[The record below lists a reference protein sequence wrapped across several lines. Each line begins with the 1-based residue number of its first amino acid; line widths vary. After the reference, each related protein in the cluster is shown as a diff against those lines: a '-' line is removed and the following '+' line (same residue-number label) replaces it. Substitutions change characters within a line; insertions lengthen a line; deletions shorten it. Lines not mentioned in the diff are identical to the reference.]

1 MAFVEKNNFEF
12 SKLTSKT
19 RLIMRKIATFLVLV
33 TVLYTSNS
41 CSKHDDEA
49 IVDCFGDSILTE
61 LKHSTDGTNSKIIN
75 YSIQYGGSNTITSV
89 KWTFG
94 DGKTETINT
103 STGAVS
109 HTYSAA
115 GTFEVKADVTI
126 KKGDGSCTVSPKKS
140 VTVN

>member
-1 MAFVEKNNFEF
+1 MKKITAILI
-12 SKLTSKT
+12 LT
-19 RLIMRKIATFLVLV
+19 ILVFI
-33 TVLYTSNS
+33 SNS

-61 LKHSTDGTNSKIIN
+61 LKHSTDGTNSKIVN
-75 YSIQYGGSNTITSV
+75 YSIQYSGSNTVTSV

-94 DGKTETINT
+94 DGTPAQTIN
-103 STGAVS
+103 SATGAVS
-109 HTYSAA
+109 HTYTAA

-126 KKGDGSCTVSPKKS
+126 SKSGGSCTISPKKS

>member
-1 MAFVEKNNFEF
+1 MK
-12 SKLTSKT
+12 
-19 RLIMRKIATFLVLV
+19 KITVILVLT
-33 TVLYTSNS
+33 TVFFMINS

-61 LKHSTDGTNSKIIN
+61 LKHSADGTNPKIVN
-75 YSIQYGGSNTITSV
+75 YSIQYAGSNTVSSV

-94 DGKTETINT
+94 DGKTETVNT
-103 STGAVS
+103 ATGAVS

-115 GTFEVKADVTI
+115 GAFEVKADVTLS
-126 KKGDGSCTVSPKKS
+126 KSGGSCTVSPKKN

>member
-1 MAFVEKNNFEF
+1 MK
-12 SKLTSKT
+12 
-19 RLIMRKIATFLVLV
+19 KIATVLMITIV
-33 TVLYTSNS
+33 FFMSNS
-41 CSKHDDEA
+41 CSKSDDEA

-61 LKHSTDGTNSKIIN
+61 LKHTADGTNSKIIN
-75 YSIQYGGSNTITSV
+75 YSIQYSGENTVTSV

-115 GTFEVKADVTI
+115 GTFEVKADVTL
-126 KKGDGSCTVSPKKS
+126 KKGGGSCTVSPKKS